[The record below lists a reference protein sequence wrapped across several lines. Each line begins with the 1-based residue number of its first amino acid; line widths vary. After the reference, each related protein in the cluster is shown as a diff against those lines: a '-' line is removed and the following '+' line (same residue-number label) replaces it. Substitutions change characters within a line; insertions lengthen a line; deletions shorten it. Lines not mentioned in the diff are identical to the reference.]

1 MIRMRKEYKVIQ
13 DGLYIPLLQDHK
25 TIFAYKRKG
34 EEGELIV
41 LSNFYAEAVRVEIKE
56 NLTDYVLLL
65 SNYKDSKADKCI
77 TLRPYESVI
86 YYKAS

>member
-1 MIRMRKEYKVIQ
+1 MRKEYKVIQ
-13 DGLYIPLLQDHK
+13 NGLYIPLRRIIRQSLS
-25 TIFAYKRKG
+25 YKRKG